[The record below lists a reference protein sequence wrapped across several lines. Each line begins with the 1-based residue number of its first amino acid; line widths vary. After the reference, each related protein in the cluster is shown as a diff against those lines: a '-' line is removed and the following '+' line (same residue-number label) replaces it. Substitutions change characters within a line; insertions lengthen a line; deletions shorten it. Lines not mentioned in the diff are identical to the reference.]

1 MGVYFLQ
8 FWKEARA
15 KAPAALAPSNSLD
28 LASCVVCVVGCLT
41 AALCS
46 QVVRADKLL

>member
-28 LASCVVCVVGCLT
+28 LASCVVGCHT